1 VLQDDD
7 VVELVDHNPLG
18 QGCSGVAI
26 IGVGHRLGAVVE
38 DNETLCANLDI
49 TPEWIIEKTGIQ
61 RRYLAAA
68 DETASALA
76 LSAAHDAIVSARID
90 TTDIDMV
97 ICCTFSADYRFPA
110 LAAKIHADLGLRG
123 GQMLD
128 VQANC
133 AGFVTG
139 LTVASDRMRLDP
151 EIRNALVI
159 GVEMNSRFISR
170 SNADAAIYHSDG
182 AGAVILGRRPG
193 EGIVASAFHTDSSNY
208 EAVRVRGGGSTW
220 TQPDRPFDPA
230 IDTMELN
237 GIATWKQAIT
247 HLPTVIKRACQKS
260 GIEPKTADFFIF
272 HQANLK
278 LIEYL
283 VRKLGRNMDSTYT
296 NVERVGNSGAASV
309 PIALSEAV
317 QAGKL
322 KQGDKVVIAA
332 VGAGFN
338 FGASVWRWAA
348 CSSRRKAG

>member
-1 VLQDDD
+1 MTDGND
-7 VVELVDHNPLG
+7 VRPSAGTGAIVD
-18 QGCSGVAI
+18 GCSGVAI
-26 IGVGHRLGAVVE
+26 VGVGHKMGSIVE
-38 DNETLCANLDI
+38 DNETLCVNLDI
-49 TPEWIIEKTGIQ
+49 TPEWIVEKTGIE
-61 RRYLAAA
+61 RRYLASP
-68 DETASALA
+68 DETASGLS
-76 LSAAHDAIVSARID
+76 LSAARDAMASTGID
-90 TTDIDMV
+90 ASDIDMIV
-97 ICCTFSADYRFPA
+97 CCTFSADYRFPA
-110 LAAKIHADLGLRG
+110 LAAKVHADLGVRG
-123 GQMLD
+123 GQMMD

-159 GVEMNSRFISR
+159 GVELNSRFISR

-193 EGIVASAFHTDSSNY
+193 AGIVASAFHTDSSNY

-220 TQPDRPFDPA
+220 SQPDRPFDPA

-247 HLPTVIKRACQKS
+247 HLPKVVKAACEKS
-260 GIEPKTADFFIF
+260 GIEPKNADFFIF

-283 VRKLGRNMDSTYT
+283 VRKLGRDMASTYT
-296 NVERVGNSGAASV
+296 NVERIGNSGAASV

-317 QAGKL
+317 QNGKMKAG
-322 KQGDKVVIAA
+322 DNVVIAA

-338 FGASVWRWAA
+338 FGASVWRWSDV
-348 CSSRRKAG
+348 SSAKAV